1 MNVRCMSLEILSA
14 ILFEVLR
21 KLTEESRNQI
31 ECAEQEFFN
40 CSCSNVILRLIL
52 LGYN

>member
-40 CSCSNVILRLIL
+40 CSNVILRLIL